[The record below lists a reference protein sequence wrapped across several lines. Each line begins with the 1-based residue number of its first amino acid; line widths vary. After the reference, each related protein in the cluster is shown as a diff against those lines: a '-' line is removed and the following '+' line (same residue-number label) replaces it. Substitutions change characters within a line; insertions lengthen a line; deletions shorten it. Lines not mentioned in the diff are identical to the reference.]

1 MVNSTDP
8 DPLTRY
14 PLTLHL
20 GDASF
25 ALRLIAPNDRDAI
38 VDLARRQPPE
48 DLLYLR
54 RDLTQP
60 EVVEEWLARAAAGQI
75 VVLVAQSGTGVVAYA
90 GIDRGDV
97 SWTSHVRELRI
108 LVDAE
113 ERCHGLGRAMVR
125 EALSLAYAMGAH
137 KVVAQMPD
145 VQTGARKLFEDFGF
159 DREAV
164 LQRHVRDRSGAK
176 HDLIVMSLEATDI

>member
-1 MVNSTDP
+1 MVNSTDS

-20 GDASF
+20 DDASF
-25 ALRLIAPNDRDAI
+25 VLRLIAPADRDAI
-38 VDLARRQPPE
+38 VDLARRQPPA

-54 RDLTQP
+54 RDLTRP
-60 EVVEEWLARAAAGQI
+60 EVVDEWLTRAAAGQI
-75 VVLVAQSGTGVVAYA
+75 TVLVAQSGTGIAAYA

-97 SWTSHVRELRI
+97 SWTSHVRELRV
-108 LVDAE
+108 LVDVEA
-113 ERCHGLGRAMVR
+113 RRQGLGRAMVR

-176 HDLIVMSLEATDI
+176 HDLIIMSIESTDA